1 MLSWDDFDE
10 KEKITEQSIA
20 KEVLKKEDGLTAAK
34 PSNKEEMQTS
44 TEVPDLDSLDL
55 EAGLADL
62 EGALSLIHI

>member
-44 TEVPDLDSLDL
+44 TEVPDLD
-55 EAGLADL
+55 
-62 EGALSLIHI
+62 LSLIHI